1 MFYKYVIGYVRLS
14 RDDKDCMDESNS
26 IKNQKLLI
34 QYFVEKNDE
43 FKDSKIVFYVDDGY
57 SGTSFNR
64 PGFKQMMDYVQR
76 EDFCCII
83 VKDLSRFG
91 RDTIDSQNYL
101 EKVFPFLHVRFIA
114 INDFYD
120 SNTSSMQNKDTEVKF
135 KNLING
141 IYPQICSKNIKEVM
155 RKNAEM
161 GRYHGAV
168 PPFGYKFPEGCR
180 TALLIDEEAAKTVR
194 LIFQYFLSGKRSVE
208 IARLLN
214 ENQVITP
221 TEYMRS
227 KGYRRSLPGTSI
239 WTYGMVNGILKNLS
253 YTGTMVNHKTENK
266 IISVKSAKSVPRE
279 KWICVPGTHEA
290 IISQEDF
297 ETAMKLF
304 QQRKSKTTTTKN
316 RETIKPV
323 LHGKIKCGYC
333 RRKVRIRFD
342 GPYKNIKFYCTSV
355 RTDTSM
361 GCYAG
366 GYNIAQI
373 EEIVLALIRER
384 AAFAEKS
391 IKAEKLITQTLDSSK
406 TKKRKALM
414 ERKIERCKTEKMELY
429 EKYVAGELEREEYLL
444 RKESVNQKSVG
455 FQENVDE
462 AEKILLEEKMRKERN
477 FHLKGIAKYSE
488 ISALSRPIVDE
499 LIETIYFYDPEHIEV
514 VWNFKDELLDY
525 CKESGKLKSI

>member
-14 RDDKDCMDESNS
+14 RDDKDRMDESNS

-43 FKDSKIVFYVDDGY
+43 FKGSKIVFFADDGY
-57 SGTSFNR
+57 SGTSFKR
-64 PGFKQMMDYVQR
+64 PGFQQMMDYVQR

-101 EKVFPFLHVRFIA
+101 EKVFPFLQVRFIA

-120 SNTSSMQNKDTEVKF
+120 SNTSSIHNQDTEVKF

-141 IYPQICSKNIKEVM
+141 IYPQICSKNVKQVM

-161 GRYHGAV
+161 GKYHGAV

-194 LIFQYFLSGKRSVE
+194 LIFQYFLSGKRSME
-208 IARLLN
+208 IARILN
-214 ENQVITP
+214 ENQVMTP

-227 KGYRRSLPGTSI
+227 KGHCRTLSSKPI
-239 WTYGMVNGILKNLS
+239 WTYSMVNGILKNLL
-253 YTGTMVNHKTENK
+253 YTGTMVNHKTENR
-266 IISVKSAKSVPRE
+266 IISVKSSKSIPRE
-279 KWICVPGTHEA
+279 QWICVPGTHEA

-297 ETAMKLF
+297 EAVMKLMPG
-304 QQRKSKTTTTKN
+304 RKNKTTTTKN

-323 LHGKIKCGYC
+323 LHGKIKCGHC

-361 GCYAG
+361 GCYTK
-366 GYNIAQI
+366 GYNIARI
-373 EEIVLALIRER
+373 EEMVLALIKEQ
-384 AAFAEKS
+384 AAFAENA
-391 IKAEKLITQTLDSSK
+391 IRAEKLITQTLDSSK
-406 TKKRKALM
+406 TKGRKTLL
-414 ERKIERCKTEKMELY
+414 EKKIEGCKVEKMELY
-429 EKYVAGELEREEYLL
+429 EKYVAGDLGQEDYLL
-444 RKESVNQKSVG
+444 RKESVNKKIIG
-455 FQENVDE
+455 FQEKVEE
-462 AEKILLEEKMRKERN
+462 AEQLLLEAAKRKERSSQ
-477 FHLKGIAKYSE
+477 LKTITRYSE
-488 ISALSRPIVDE
+488 INALSRPVVEE

-514 VWNFKDELLDY
+514 IWNFKDELLDY